1 MNALSLH
8 DVRTL
13 LEAPS
18 PAVLTVTRPDGTA
31 HTTPVW
37 FRWTGRA
44 FEAVIAINDGK
55 LGHLRKDPRCTL
67 LIFETVA
74 PFRGVEVRGVA
85 ALTPCDVSEM
95 RRSIAIRYLGPE
107 AGKRFA
113 AQRASTAGV
122 LFQLVPDQ
130 PRVWSLMS
138 ILAGAGD
145 GDGDI
150 VPAIHAAASEAV
162 PALT

>member
-1 MNALSLH
+1 MTPMSLH

-18 PAVLTVTRPDGTA
+18 PAVLTVNRADGSA
-31 HTTPVW
+31 MTTPVW

-44 FEAVIAINDGK
+44 FEAVIAMNDGK
-55 LGHLRKDPRCTL
+55 LRNLQRDPHCSL

-74 PFRGVEVRGVA
+74 PFRGVEVKGVA

-107 AGKRFA
+107 MGKRFA
-113 AQRASTAGV
+113 SQRKSTPGV
-122 LFQLVPDQ
+122 LFQLVPDE
-130 PRVWSLMS
+130 PRVWSLAN
-138 ILAGAGD
+138 ILPEAEEVAP
-145 GDGDI
+145 
-150 VPAIHAAASEAV
+150 VALELAV
-162 PALT
+162 PAGG

>member
-18 PAVLTVTRPDGTA
+18 PAVLTVTRADGTA
-31 HTTPVW
+31 VTTPVW

-44 FEAVIAINDGK
+44 FEAVIAVNDGK
-55 LGHLRKDPRCTL
+55 LRHLRNDPRCTL
-67 LIFETVA
+67 LIFEAVA
-74 PFRGVEVRGVA
+74 PFRGVEVKGVA

-95 RRSIAIRYLGPE
+95 RRSIAIRYLGAE

-113 AQRASTAGV
+113 AQRASTSGV
-122 LFQLVPDQ
+122 LFQLIPDE
-130 PRVWSLMS
+130 PRVWSLQS
-138 ILAGAGD
+138 ILPGAEDAETDLAPAGPVELVA
-145 GDGDI
+145 
-150 VPAIHAAASEAV
+150 AV